1 MSVPRLGFVF
11 DDNAKALRL
20 ISGVPGAAQMDLS
33 VSIEGTT
40 LSSAFVH
47 SRDRLALTTLKSGAI
62 ALVDWNATPRI
73 TNLDTN
79 LKLQAVA
86 FSRSGNRV
94 AFTDGMS
101 VEVWSDLRGNP
112 ERTAQFSVDAEVR
125 GLALALNDD
134 GLLAVSGAGG
144 IVLFDGQ
151 QLDGQRRRTILTGI
165 DTSVLAFF
173 ANGQDLLAAS
183 GASVH
188 LIRDI
193 RKSSGSA
200 SVIVLD
206 QDVSA
211 LSVSNDGAWAAA
223 STKTDVALVNL
234 SDNSVSQLRC
244 ACKAASFD
252 ALEGNFVVTA
262 IDSRG
267 SLVVLDLGS
276 APKLTPI
283 PEFGGATE

>member
-11 DDNAKALRL
+11 DDNAKSLRL

-112 ERTAQFSVDAEVR
+112 ERTAQFSVDAKVR
-125 GLALALNDD
+125 GLALNDD
-134 GLLAVSGAGG
+134 GLLAVSGVGG

-151 QLDGQRRRTILTGI
+151 QRRTILTGI

-252 ALEGNFVVTA
+252 ALEGNFVVSA
-262 IDSRG
+262 IDSHG
-267 SLVVLDLGS
+267 ALVVLDLGS

-283 PEFGGATE
+283 PEFGGVTE